1 MEKEIRVLIVEPGKA
16 PRPAMVRNSEE
27 TFTAIVGGPFE
38 RIGIHSAFGAI
49 SGFTPIVAVCR
60 RNGASLGLEPNRTFP
75 GGEDY
80 IAGVFAVCGIDGN
93 DFSSLDQRVM
103 ARLQVALSKPGE
115 FLLMDGEVLFVSPED
130 LAKKAVD
137 LWDSLQEGQS
147 VVMTKWG
154 GRKRGGSS

>member
-1 MEKEIRVLIVEPGKA
+1 MEKEIRVLIVEPGKP
-16 PRPAMVRNSEE
+16 PRPAIVRNSEE
-27 TFTAIVGGPFE
+27 TFTAIVGGPLD

-49 SGFTPIVAVCR
+49 AGFIPVVAVCR
-60 RNGASLGLEPNRTFP
+60 KDGASLGLEPNRTFP

-137 LWDSLQEGQS
+137 LWNSLQEGQS

-154 GRKRGGSS
+154 GGKRGGSS